1 MLFIFRVDVGT
12 MINLDM
18 NLALE
23 TVAHLKSA
31 LASYCNIP
39 VDKQVC
45 NEDFYASLKGWR
57 SVGEWLGHSLA
68 VLEVDGWRLLAH
80 TKNISS
86 HPIVVY
92 QSYT

>member
-45 NEDFYASLKGWR
+45 WPFFLYIYLIYILKGLDY
-57 SVGEWLGHSLA
+57 VFP
-68 VLEVDGWRLLAH
+68 V
-80 TKNISS
+80 
-86 HPIVVY
+86 
-92 QSYT
+92 

>member
-45 NEDFYASLKGWR
+45 QQNIFCYIFCILNGLCFQFDFVIG
-57 SVGEWLGHSLA
+57 
-68 VLEVDGWRLLAH
+68 
-80 TKNISS
+80 
-86 HPIVVY
+86 
-92 QSYT
+92 

>member
-45 NEDFYASLKGWR
+45 NEDVYASLKGGK
-57 SVGEWLGHSLA
+57 SVGEW
-68 VLEVDGWRLLAH
+68 
-80 TKNISS
+80 
-86 HPIVVY
+86 
-92 QSYT
+92 